1 MNEIR
6 STNSSRAKYIP
17 MNRAATAPMYL
28 DDGRGSSA
36 HVFLRTVDDNVVVF
50 TVKFLLISSILSCKD
65 CEDSFQIR
73 TGPSY
78 FNKYDKFVYLN
89 KVEFIILSTTVY
101 NNDEKNI

>member
-50 TVKFLLISSILSCKD
+50 TVKFLLISSIFSCKD
-65 CEDSFQIR
+65 CEDSCSNSKQVHPI
-73 TGPSY
+73 
-78 FNKYDKFVYLN
+78 
-89 KVEFIILSTTVY
+89 STNTT
-101 NNDEKNI
+101 NLLI